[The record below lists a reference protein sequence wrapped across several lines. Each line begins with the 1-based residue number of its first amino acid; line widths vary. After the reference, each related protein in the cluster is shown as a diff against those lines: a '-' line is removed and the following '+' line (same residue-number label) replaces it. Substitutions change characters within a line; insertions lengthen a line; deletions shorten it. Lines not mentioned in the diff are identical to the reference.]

1 MSTLF
6 STACLPPPDIKR
18 RLRRLATVA
27 GILALTA
34 NVAVA
39 EEPAKAT
46 PAHKAMPAEKPM
58 AQPKTPAERA
68 PETPA
73 SDKASSAPQTVDPV
87 TEAVQEDA
95 LTQIRIAA
103 ISFQSPKDL
112 GQALSGVIGAFL
124 MRDRLKD
131 ALVDLSVIHDPAW
144 RASALLHFAE
154 YHYQRGELGAAKG
167 LLLRADALTQK
178 IPAESDAAKVL
189 ALVSQRLAE
198 HGDYAAAR
206 RTAARISGPKRRIA
220 RLIDLGELQG
230 TESNRKVSAGGVD
243 SFRLAFEQTQKATLG
258 KEERMA
264 LLLEIAD
271 HATSLGYKALARQ
284 ILEFAFRLDED
295 GPIGDGP
302 PEVARLAAGMV
313 RAGERGRAMEIVR
326 ALKNDTRRGYA
337 LAAVARAF
345 AATGSIEGA
354 VPLFYLAIQ
363 DADSLVS
370 GPHKIKLLAY
380 ILKEQTYAG
389 RLADAF
395 STAGKIKDRVP
406 QENALYAMAEILF
419 DRGKPLEAVKLA
431 DYVPDPGMRA
441 EILAK
446 AARFQ
451 LARGDK
457 RQAQAL
463 LVEAVKPT
471 GAKPNPETLA
481 KALPLVI
488 ETQFDMRKGPTRDKV
503 LAGARKL
510 LELIPDAPPKV
521 PVMTRIARAEMHA
534 QEKDAA
540 DRSLGMAWRIAWF
553 NKDKEIFPELLSTI
567 AMAQLNI
574 GEILLAF
581 DTAARISE
589 NSNADVNEL
598 EADYGRRDNPKA
610 KALTAIAVS
619 AARRGEGQL
628 ALRVARAIL
637 DPSGR
642 ASAYREI
649 ALALPLQSQQAKLG
663 DGSTSA
669 LPNVSP
675 NLSKV
680 ISPAVNGAPMPAEH

>member
-6 STACLPPPDIKR
+6 STVFSPTPDTKR
-18 RLRRLATVA
+18 RIRLLATAA

-34 NVAVA
+34 NLAVA
-39 EEPAKAT
+39 ADSTEAISEQAAPDKGS
-46 PAHKAMPAEKPM
+46 KP
-58 AQPKTPAERA
+58 P
-68 PETPA
+68 
-73 SDKASSAPQTVDPV
+73 TVDPV

-103 ISFQSPKDL
+103 ISFQDPEDL

-131 ALVDLSVIHDPAW
+131 AMVDLSVIHDPVW
-144 RASALLHFAE
+144 RANALLHFAE
-154 YHYQRGELGAAKG
+154 YHYQRGETSTATA
-167 LLLRADALTQK
+167 LLQQAEALTRQ
-178 IPAESDAAKVL
+178 IPTETDEAMVL

-198 HGDYAAAR
+198 YGDYTAAR
-206 RTAARISGPKRRIA
+206 RVAARISGPQRRIA
-220 RLIDLGELQG
+220 KFIELGELQG
-230 TESNRKVSAGGVD
+230 TESNRRLAAGGVD
-243 SFRLAFEQTQKATLG
+243 SFRLAFEHAQKATLG

-264 LLLEIAD
+264 LLLQIAD
-271 HATSLGYKALARQ
+271 HATSLGYTELAQR
-284 ILEFAFRLDED
+284 ILDFAFRLDEN

-302 PEVARLAAGMV
+302 PAIAQLAAGMV

-337 LAAVARAF
+337 LASVARAF

-363 DADSLVS
+363 DAESLVN
-370 GPHKIKLLAY
+370 GPHKIKLLTH
-380 ILKEQTYAG
+380 ILKEQTYAA

-395 STAGKIKDRVP
+395 TTAGKIKDRVP
-406 QENALYAMAEILF
+406 QEAALFAMAQILF
-419 DRGKPLEAVKLA
+419 DVGKPLEAMKIA

-451 LARGDK
+451 LNRGDK
-457 RQAQAL
+457 KAAQDL
-463 LVEAVKPT
+463 LIEAIKPT
-471 GAKPNPETLA
+471 GAKPDAATLA
-481 KALPLVI
+481 AALPLI
-488 ETQFDMRKGPTRDKV
+488 FETQFDIQKGPARDKV

-510 LELIPDAPPKV
+510 LELIPDAPAKV
-521 PVMTRIARAEMHA
+521 PVMTRIARAETRA

-553 NKDKEIFPELLSTI
+553 NKDKAIFPELLSTI
-567 AMAQLNI
+567 AMAQLGN
-574 GEILLAF
+574 GEVLLAF

-589 NSNADVNEL
+589 NPSADVDEL
-598 EADYGRRDNPKA
+598 ETNYDRRGSPKA
-610 KALTAIAVS
+610 KTLTAIAVA

-628 ALRVARAIL
+628 ALRVARVIL
-637 DPSGR
+637 DPTGR

-649 ALALPLQSQQAKLG
+649 ALVLPAENQQAKLG
-663 DGSTSA
+663 DGS
-669 LPNVSP
+669 VSTQSDA
-675 NLSKV
+675 SKKQT
-680 ISPAVNGAPMPAEH
+680 ISPAVKGSPMPVKN